1 MCVRAQACLSLKLR
15 YHTCSLEDGLFGK
28 INGNFSSEVG
38 RGACL
43 ASRCNYF
50 LDFLPKR
57 LSRLAVIVLC
67 AKDKILIFL
76 ERGVKNVEAGCESA
90 FLFVALRWRGGGTL
104 NN

>member
-1 MCVRAQACLSLKLR
+1 MG
-15 YHTCSLEDGLFGK
+15 H
-28 INGNFSSEVG
+28 
-38 RGACL
+38 GACL

-76 ERGVKNVEAGCESA
+76 ERGVKNV
-90 FLFVALRWRGGGTL
+90 FPWRLVVNLLFSLLHSDGGEEGGGTL